1 MNLSCVFLV
10 CASCLVWT
18 SDGAEIINGKEVAP
32 HSMPYMALLEN
43 KQGPFCGGTLIHP
56 KWVLTAAHCYNKTK
70 DFKIQRVMLG
80 VHNIKK
86 TEESRQI
93 IKVKDFIK
101 HPCYDPQ
108 EKLNDLMLIKL
119 DKSVKKT
126 KTVKVL
132 PLPKS
137 VEDPAPGS
145 TCLVAGW
152 GHTRNRAKKGS
163 DVLMAVNVTVI
174 DRVKCNSEKY
184 YNFDPTITRGHICA
198 GSDGKKVADSCQGDS
213 GGPLLCRGNLVGV
226 TSFGKGC
233 GIIHKPGVYAFLTK
247 KQLEWIRKYIK

>member
-1 MNLSCVFLV
+1 SSIFFSL
-10 CASCLVWT
+10 CLFIT
-18 SDGAEIINGKEVAP
+18 ALISDGAEIINGKEVAP

-56 KWVLTAAHCYNKTK
+56 KWVLTAAHCYKES
-70 DFKIQRVMLG
+70 FKIKRVMLG
-80 VHNIKK
+80 VHNIQKAEK
-86 TEESRQI
+86 RQI
-93 IKVKDFIK
+93 RKVQEHYL
-101 HPCYDPQ
+101 HPCYNAQ
-108 EKLNDLMLIKL
+108 EKVNDLMLIKL
-119 DKSVKKT
+119 DEPVT
-126 KTVKVL
+126 ETDTVKVL
-132 PLPKS
+132 PLRKN
-137 VEDPAPGS
+137 EDPAPGS

-152 GHTRNRAKKGS
+152 GKTGSSSTKGS

-174 DRVKCNSEKY
+174 DRPKCNSEKY

-233 GIIHKPGVYAFLTK
+233 GIIEKPGVYTFVTEEKRQWIK
-247 KQLEWIRKYIK
+247 KMMKM

>member
-32 HSMPYMALLEN
+32 HSMPYMALLRA
-43 KQGPFCGGTLIHP
+43 KKLFCGGTLIHP

-70 DFKIQRVMLG
+70 DYKIETVMLG

-86 TEESRQI
+86 TENLRQI

-119 DKSVKKT
+119 KKSVKET

-152 GHTRNRAKKGS
+152 GDTVFNASKGS

-174 DRVKCNSEKY
+174 DRAKCKEYYKCN
-184 YNFDPTITRGHICA
+184 FTITRGHICA
-198 GSDGKKVADSCQGDS
+198 GSDGENVADSCQGDS

-226 TSFGKGC
+226 TSFGIGC
-233 GIIHKPGVYAFLTK
+233 GISHKPGVYAFLTK